1 MKPLDI
7 LLLSVAIG
15 LTSFTAYI
23 FCAGETAQAVELA
36 EAPPA
41 RNPAFRS
48 VVLHHSATH
57 GGNAA
62 AFERNHRPRLGGLAY
77 HFIVGN
83 GSGSAD
89 GEVETGYRWRDQVPG
104 PHTKNAAAN
113 AESVA
118 VCLVGDLETSVPT
131 EKQLAATLDLLERVC
146 RECRIPASRVLS
158 HREVDGETL
167 CPGRGLPMD
176 AIRAILARRLEAA
189 GPRPQ
194 AAAKATAPP
203 R

>member
-23 FCAGETAQAVELA
+23 FCAGGTARA
-36 EAPPA
+36 EEADAPPPP

-48 VVLHHSATH
+48 IVLHHSATH

-62 AFERNHRPRLGGLAY
+62 AFERNHRARLGGLAY

-83 GSGSAD
+83 GSGSGD
-89 GEVETGYRWRDQVPG
+89 GEVETGYRWRDQIAG
-104 PHTKNAAAN
+104 PHTKNEDVN
-113 AESVA
+113 AGSVA
-118 VCLVGDLETSVPT
+118 VCLVGDLRTRPPT
-131 EKQLAATLDLLERVC
+131 EKQLAALVDLLERIC
-146 RECRIPASRVLS
+146 RECRIPASRIVS
-158 HREVDGETL
+158 HREADAETL

-176 AIRAILARRLEAA
+176 EIRAVLARRLAL
-189 GPRPQ
+189 P
-194 AAAKATAPP
+194 
-203 R
+203 